1 MPRIPFVTK
10 ETATP
15 EQNAAYDEVAKHHE
29 ISNMKATLLHSPVAL
44 QAVLEWY
51 KLFAQVKPYLGERLA
66 VLFCDAISREN
77 KCELCASFMK
87 REIVQWGEDPDN
99 LKLDDRDETVVAFGR
114 QLARDANKINDALYD
129 KLAAY
134 FTAPQIVE
142 LTVFGT
148 LMIVNNLFNSALRIP
163 LDDSLDGYH
172 VDPETY
178 FA

>member
-1 MPRIPFVTK
+1 MPRIPFVTR
-10 ETATP
+10 ENATP
-15 EQNAAYDEVAKHHE
+15 EQLAAYEATAKHHA
-29 ISNMKATLLHSPVAL
+29 ISNMKAAAL
-44 QAVLEWY
+44 QSPAAIDAILVWY
-51 KLFAQVKPYLGERLA
+51 KLYDAVKPWLGERPA

-77 KCELCASFMK
+77 RCELCASFMK
-87 REIVQWGEDPDN
+87 KEIVQWGEDPDN
-99 LKLDDRDETVVAFGR
+99 LKLDDRDQTVVAFGR
-114 QLARDANKINDALYD
+114 QLARDANRVNDDLYA
-129 KLAAY
+129 KLEKY
-134 FTAPQIVE
+134 FTPPQIVE

>member
-10 ETATP
+10 ENATP
-15 EQNAAYDEVAKHHE
+15 EQLTAYEEVEKHHA
-29 ISNMKATLLHSPVAL
+29 ISNMKATALQSPVAL
-44 QAVLEWY
+44 QAILEWY

-87 REIVQWGEDPDN
+87 KEIVQWGEDPDN
-99 LKLDDRDETVVAFGR
+99 LKLDDRDETVIAFGR

-129 KLAAY
+129 KLAGY
-134 FTAPQIVE
+134 FSPPQIVE

>member
-10 ETATP
+10 ENATP
-15 EQNAAYDEVAKHHE
+15 EQLAAYNEVSKHHA
-29 ISNMKATLLHSPVAL
+29 ISNMKAAAL
-44 QAVLEWY
+44 QSPAAIDAILVWY
-51 KLFAQVKPYLGERLA
+51 KLYDAVKPWLGDRLA

-77 KCELCASFMK
+77 RCELCASFMK
-87 REIVQWGEDPDN
+87 KEIVQWGEDPDN
-99 LKLDDRDETVVAFGR
+99 LKLDDRDQTVIAFGR
-114 QLARDANKINDALYD
+114 QLARDANRVNDDLYA
-129 KLAAY
+129 KLEKY

>member
-1 MPRIPFVTK
+1 MPRIPFVTR
-10 ETATP
+10 ENATP
-15 EQNAAYDEVAKHHE
+15 EQRTAYDDVSKHHE

-44 QAVLEWY
+44 NAVLEWY
-51 KLFAQVKPYLGERLA
+51 KLFAAVKPYLGERLA

-77 KCELCASFMK
+77 RCELCASFMK
-87 REIVQWGEDPDN
+87 REIVQWGEDPDA
-99 LKLDDRDETVVAFGR
+99 LKLDDRDQTVIAFGR
-114 QLARDANKINDALYD
+114 QLARDANRVNDDLYA
-129 KLAAY
+129 KLATY
-134 FTAPQIVE
+134 FTPPQIVE
-142 LTVFGT
+142 ITVFGT